1 MTNHQQSYGFKFKG
15 DYQQRIASIHSIGK
29 ETQTS
34 THYQW
39 DGLKR
44 NETGKVVFQYTL
56 KGEGAIRIDDT
67 TIALKAHDAF
77 IVPLPSHHCYYL
89 PETSDGWSFVYIT
102 LYGDEAVK
110 LLTDAIEKYGHIHA
124 LKRESRPI
132 QYLFYLLDTLSSTGM
147 SYGYELSRHAYTYL
161 MELMQYIEHD
171 QAQDTELPQAIA
183 KAVTFIESHFD
194 QDLALSDMVA
204 VSGLSTYYFTRLFHQ
219 TMGETPIKYLTK
231 VRLNEALTLLQD
243 ETLTIE
249 DIASRVGF
257 HDANYFSKVFK
268 KALDIPPS
276 KYRNSR
282 SFMPVNQLFLD

>member
-56 KGEGAIRIDDT
+56 AGEGAIRIDDT
-67 TIALKAHDAF
+67 IILLKAQDAF
-77 IVPLPSHHCYYL
+77 LVPLPSNHCYYL
-89 PETSDGWSFVYIT
+89 PETSDAWSFVYIT
-102 LYGDEAVK
+102 LYGEEAVR
-110 LLTDAIEKYGHIHA
+110 LLTGAINTYGHVFK

-132 QYLFYLLDTLSSTGM
+132 HYLFYLLDKLSSTGM
-147 SYGYELSRHAYTYL
+147 SYGYELSRHAYTFL
-161 MELMQYIEHD
+161 MELLQYIEHD

-183 KAVTFIESHFD
+183 KAVAFIESHFD
-194 QDLALSDMVA
+194 QDLALSDIVA
-204 VSGLSTYYFTRLFHQ
+204 VSGLSTYYFTRLFNQ

-243 ETLTIE
+243 HTLTIE
-249 DIASRVGF
+249 DIAIRVGF
-257 HDANYFSKVFK
+257 NEANYFSKVFK

-276 KYRNSR
+276 QYRNSR